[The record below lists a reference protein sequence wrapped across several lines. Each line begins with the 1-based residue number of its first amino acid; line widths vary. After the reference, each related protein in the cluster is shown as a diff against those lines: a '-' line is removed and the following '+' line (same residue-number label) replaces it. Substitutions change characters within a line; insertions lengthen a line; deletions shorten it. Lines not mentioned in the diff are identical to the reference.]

1 MFLDKYLNSSYLDLV
16 YANYDE
22 EYLKLLDEENFN
34 KVYLLLKSYNF
45 YFIDDII
52 LNYLE
57 LFEIEAKYIQLAIS
71 KLKLVLGDDFV
82 RQIGKKMPLMNKII
96 EMAIKYEEEDNL

>member
-57 LFEIEAKYIQLAIS
+57 LFEIEAKYVQLAIS
-71 KLKLVLGDDFV
+71 KLKSVLGNDFV
-82 RQIGKKMPLMNKII
+82 KQIGQKMPLMNKII
-96 EMAIKYEEEDNL
+96 ELAINYEEEDNL

>member
-1 MFLDKYLNSSYLDLV
+1 MFLDKFLNLTYLDLI
-16 YANYDE
+16 YDNYDE
-22 EYLKLLDEENFN
+22 KYISLLDEENFN

-57 LFEIEAKYIQLAIS
+57 LFEIETKYVQLAIS
-71 KLKLVLGDDFV
+71 DIKLTIGDDFV
-82 RQIGKKMPLMNKII
+82 KEIGKNMTLIDKII
-96 EMAIKYEEEDNL
+96 ELAIKYSEKDGD